1 MSKIFISGHNKNVG
15 GEELKRK
22 GGHKSGKEK
31 I

>member
-1 MSKIFISGHNKNVG
+1 MSKIFISGHNKNMG

>member
-1 MSKIFISGHNKNVG
+1 MSKISVSGNNKNMGVEG
-15 GEELKRK
+15 VKRK

>member
-1 MSKIFISGHNKNVG
+1 MSKISVSGNDKNMGV
-15 GEELKRK
+15 EELKRK